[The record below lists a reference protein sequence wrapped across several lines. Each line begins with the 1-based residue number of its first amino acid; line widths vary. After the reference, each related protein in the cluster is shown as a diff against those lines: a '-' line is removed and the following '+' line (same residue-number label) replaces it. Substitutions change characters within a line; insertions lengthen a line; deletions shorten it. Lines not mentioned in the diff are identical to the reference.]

1 MVDEALQLSSQLL
14 PAEGVAEDGAAA
26 VLGAVTPRLRA
37 VRLHGGRQLNI
48 A

>member
-1 MVDEALQLSSQLL
+1 MVDEAPQLSGQLV

-37 VRLHGGRQLNI
+37 VRLHRRRQLNI

>member
-1 MVDEALQLSSQLL
+1 MVDEALQLSGQLL

>member
-26 VLGAVTPRLRA
+26 VLGAVTPRLGG
-37 VRLHGGRQLNI
+37 VRLHRRRQLNI

>member
-1 MVDEALQLSSQLL
+1 MVDEALQLSGQLL

-37 VRLHGGRQLNI
+37 VRLYCGRQLNI